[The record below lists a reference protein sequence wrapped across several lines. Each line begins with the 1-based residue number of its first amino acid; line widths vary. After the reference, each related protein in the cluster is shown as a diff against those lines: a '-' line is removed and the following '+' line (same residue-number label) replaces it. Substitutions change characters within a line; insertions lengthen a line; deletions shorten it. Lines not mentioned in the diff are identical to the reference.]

1 MKAQH
6 KRGVGMVQAGLLKMS
21 NQEDKVGTYCMA
33 HVFWGVLDDSYRH
46 FSNPLSPE
54 AARARCI
61 DPEIVR
67 LPGTRLGHMAGKLA
81 CNSPLINV

>member
-1 MKAQH
+1 
-6 KRGVGMVQAGLLKMS
+6 MS
-21 NQEDKVGTYCMA
+21 EQEENVGTDFLA
-33 HVFWGVLDDSYRH
+33 HVFFGVLDDIFRH
-46 FSNPLSPE
+46 FSNMLSPE

-81 CNSPLINV
+81 CNLPLINV